1 MMPSGISGGI
11 FLQNMK
17 LLLNNCTDAAYN
29 LALEEVVASEYSEN
43 TMMLWRNANAIIV
56 GRNQNT
62 GAEINPEF
70 VRQKGIQVVRRMTGG
85 GAVYHDLGNIN
96 YTLIAPGRQ
105 LEQEAF
111 ARNAGIVVQVLQ
123 QMGVAA
129 EFQGRNDILVDG
141 RKISGSAK
149 CVLSDRTLFHGT
161 LLFDTD
167 LSVLGSALTP
177 DENKIRAKGI
187 KSVRSRVANL
197 HEYLPEMNVEQFLE
211 KLQTGLQEISGA
223 KLSEI
228 PDELQKKA
236 SALAE
241 KKYRIWEW
249 NYGTVGQYSYEW
261 KGRFACGGVEVRFNV
276 VENRITD
283 MLILGD
289 FFGSADVAELAAKFN
304 GLPPEINAIKKT
316 AETCGLAKYINGI
329 TPEEFIT
336 LFRL

>member
-1 MMPSGISGGI
+1 MMPSGRFGGI

-29 LALEEVVASEYSEN
+29 LALEEIIASEY
-43 TMMLWRNANAIIV
+43 TDAMMLWRNANAIIV

-70 VRQKGIQVVRRMTGG
+70 VRQRGIQVIRRMTGG

-105 LEQEAF
+105 LEQQAF
-111 ARNAGIVVQVLQ
+111 ARNAGIVVQILQ
-123 QMGVAA
+123 KMGVAA
-129 EFQGRNDILVDG
+129 EFQGRNDILVGG

-149 CVLSDRTLFHGT
+149 CVLSDRSLFHGT

-197 HEYLPEMNVEQFLE
+197 REYLPEMDVEQFLE
-211 KLQTGLQEISGA
+211 KLKQSLQEFTGSA
-223 KLSEI
+223 WTEI
-228 PDELQKKA
+228 PDDLQQRA
-236 SALAE
+236 SALAAE
-241 KKYRIWEW
+241 KYRTWEW
-249 NYGTVGQYSYEW
+249 NYGTVGKYSYEW
-261 KGRFACGGVEVRFNV
+261 KSRFACGGVEVYFNV
-276 VENRITD
+276 VENRIAD
-283 MLILGD
+283 MVILGD
-289 FFGSADVAELAAKFN
+289 FFGSSDVAELAAKFN
-304 GLPPEINAIKKT
+304 GLPPEISAIKKT
-316 AETCGLAKYINGI
+316 AETCGLAGYITGI